1 MMTNNQSNEPENR
14 EQIAYMV
21 NSIKSDI
28 TVSVMGQNKTL
39 PCSDL
44 ADGCIGVSLWFDT
57 MENASAYGEDGDYIS
72 PGTYEQ
78 RQIINPQK
86 EVESYGKEN

>member
-1 MMTNNQSNEPENR
+1 MHTSNTENR
-14 EQIAYMV
+14 EQTAHMV
-21 NSIKSDI
+21 NSIKPDI
-28 TVSVMGQNKTL
+28 TVSIMGQNKTL

-57 MENASAYGEDGDYIS
+57 MENAVAYGEDGDVITQ
-72 PGTYEQ
+72 GTYKQ

-86 EVESYGKEN
+86 EGES

>member
-1 MMTNNQSNEPENR
+1 MTNNQSNEPENR
-14 EQIAYMV
+14 EQTAHMV
-21 NSIKSDI
+21 NSIKPDI
-28 TVSVMGQNKTL
+28 TVSVMGQEKTL

-57 MENASAYGEDGDYIS
+57 LENAVAYGEDGDVITH
-72 PGTYEQ
+72 GTYKQ

-86 EVESYGKEN
+86 EVK